1 MPKLIV
7 DAGTTW
13 TKLFELFEVNEDFSL
28 NPLLIDF
35 SFNLENY
42 QFKDINENMILGN
55 IYIFPSREINKL
67 SIDFDAATGHMAK
80 SKIKAEGKYE
90 NEIIALACGS
100 KKLINNLDDATI
112 IDIGSRDI
120 KWIKFKDG
128 KYKDL
133 DWNGAC
139 GSATGATLEMLC
151 KFYNINPL
159 NLVENKDKIPLTC
172 GVFGMEK
179 IMDLIANGAQPSDA
193 IAMFIHGLAFNTWNF
208 AKNPEKIYLSGGFCE
223 NECFIKSLSFYCEV
237 IKLGRFALLE
247 GLY

>member
-1 MPKLIV
+1 MPKLII

-13 TKLFELFEVNEDFSL
+13 SKIFEIYETNEDLSVNSL
-28 NPLLIDF
+28 LNDF
-35 SFNLENY
+35 LYSSKNYSFENR
-42 QFKDINENMILGN
+42 NETKVNGK
-55 IYIFPSREINKL
+55 IYILPSRELNKIP
-67 SIDFDAATGHMAK
+67 IDFDAATGHMAK
-80 SKIKAEGKYE
+80 NKLKPDSKYE

-100 KKLINNLDDATI
+100 KKLIKELTDATI

-120 KWIKFKDG
+120 KWIKFQNG

-151 KFYNINPL
+151 KFYDINPL
-159 NLVENKDKIPLTC
+159 NLKQNKNRIPITC

-179 IMDLIANGAQPSDA
+179 IMDLISNGTEPAES
-193 IAMFIHGLAFNTWNF
+193 IAMFIHGLAYNTWNF
-208 AKNPEKIYLSGGFCE
+208 AKNPEKLYLSGGFCE
-223 NECFIKSLSFYCEV
+223 NECFIKSLEYYCEV
-237 IKLGRFALLE
+237 VKLGRYTLLE

>member
-1 MPKLIV
+1 MPKLII

-13 TKLFELFEVNEDFSL
+13 SKIFEIYETNEDLSV
-28 NPLLIDF
+28 NPLLSDF
-35 SFNLENY
+35 LYSSKNYSFENSN
-42 QFKDINENMILGN
+42 KTKVNGK
-55 IYIFPSREINKL
+55 IYILPSRELNKI

-80 SKIKAEGKYE
+80 NKLKPDSKYE

-100 KKLINNLDDATI
+100 KKLIKELTDATI

-120 KWIKFKDG
+120 KWIKFQNG

-151 KFYNINPL
+151 KFYDINPL
-159 NLVENKDKIPLTC
+159 NLKQNKNRIPITC

-179 IMDLIANGAQPSDA
+179 IMDLISNGTEPAES
-193 IAMFIHGLAFNTWNF
+193 IAMFIHGLAYNAWNF
-208 AKNPEKIYLSGGFCE
+208 AKNPEKLYLSGGFCE
-223 NECFIKSLSFYCEV
+223 NECFIKSLEYYCEV
-237 IKLGRFALLE
+237 VKLGRYALLE